1 MMDTKDI
8 KFVFDV
14 FAAHEAEFEE
24 RLANGEVPVA
34 TDLEVDYKI
43 TPHDDHSEAVI
54 TCHFEGE
61 DEEHYVNL
69 DGWLLDFIV
78 LGNRRIDDLNIDW
91 KNGEVTLKH

>member
-1 MMDTKDI
+1 MADTQPI

-14 FAAHEAEFEE
+14 FGAHEAEFEK

-43 TPHDDHSEAVI
+43 TPRDDHSEAVI

-78 LGNRRIDDLNIDW
+78 LGERRVDDLNIDW
-91 KNGEVTLKH
+91 KNGEVTLKY